1 MPNAKFLRRGA
12 QPRRNIA
19 IARREAR
26 ALIHAFP
33 HGATQRKRR
42 ERHPEFEF
50 TIKAYVKDDAECI
63 TLCA

>member
-1 MPNAKFLRRGA
+1 MPNAKFRRRGA

-19 IARREAR
+19 IAREAR

-42 ERHPEFEF
+42 ERHPEFAF

-63 TLCA
+63 TLWA